1 MALPNMAMI
10 PSGYKPT
17 KLYSVLPTP
26 VVSDVE
32 KVTNGDFSNG
42 STDWNIEN
50 TWTIAGG
57 VANGN
62 GANGSNQ
69 ELIQSSILTAGKT
82 YSITYEVKNYVSGVV
97 RTQKPFG
104 TDRSANGVYTEKLLS
119 NASSVI
125 FRGGSFNGSITNISV
140 KEVSVSDADFTVE
153 RASSATRV
161 NQQGLIE
168 TPEFII
174 GEDFIINGDF
184 AADTNWNKGTG
195 VTISG
200 GSVNCVSSGS
210 GQGIT
215 QGVNGKVQSGKTYK
229 VTFTI
234 SNYVRG
240 FVKSSFSGGGTLQG
254 ALHSENGTYTDYYTL
269 IADNTSFN
277 IKSTSTNG
285 GFEGSI
291 DNVSV
296 VQVEKE
302 NIPRLDYTDGG
313 CPVLLTEP
321 QSTNFVTYSEDF
333 TQGSWIH
340 NSNLAI
346 TSNVTISPDGT
357 QNADSLVYSGS
368 GNRLGIDIAMT
379 INTKY
384 ALSIYYKNNGGND
397 QIAFAGADTTGQTTV
412 TITDEWARYTVVL
425 TATATVTSNL
435 RFMQSIANANLFAW
449 GGQIEELDYATSY
462 MPTYG
467 TIASRAGETVT
478 DAGNANTYNS
488 EEGVLFLESASLVQ
502 DDTYRIISLCDGQ
515 DENRVSITYSNQTN
529 EVSFSCRVNDAN
541 TFVFTKTL
549 TDTTSFHKFAISYK
563 LNEFKVYIDGVQEN
577 VDLSGSVF
585 PANTLNELAF
595 DRGINSLH
603 FYGKT
608 KQVQVFNTALS
619 DFELKLLTSQD
630 TNYNS
635 YEAMR
640 LALNY
645 NIQ

>member
-42 STDWNIEN
+42 STGWNIEN

-62 GANGSNQ
+62 GANGGNQ
-69 ELIQSSILTAGKT
+69 ELIGSAGLTLGKT
-82 YSITYEVKNYVSGVV
+82 YSVSYEIKNYVSGIV
-97 RTQKPFG
+97 RSQKPNG
-104 TDRSANGVYTEKLLS
+104 TDRSANGVYTETLTA
-119 NASSVI
+119 NAANVI
-125 FRGGSFNGSITNISV
+125 FRGGSFYGSITNISA
-140 KEVSVSDADFTVE
+140 KEVLISDADFTVT

-161 NQQGLIE
+161 NEQGLIE

-174 GEDFIINGDF
+174 GEDVVINGDF
-184 AADTNWNKGTG
+184 STDTDWIKEA
-195 VTISG
+195 VWTISG
-200 GSVNCVSSGS
+200 GAANGNGANGTSQELAQNGSVVGGTTYTLKYEIKNYVSGS
-210 GQGIT
+210 VKTRSPNTPQRSAN
-215 QGVNGKVQSGKTYK
+215 GVYTTTIVANGPLSFV
-229 VTFTI
+229 
-234 SNYVRG
+234 G
-240 FVKSSFSGGGTLQG
+240 F
-254 ALHSENGTYTDYYTL
+254 N
-269 IADNTSFN
+269 FN
-277 IKSTSTNG
+277 
-285 GFEGSI
+285 GSI
-291 DNVSV
+291 TNVSV

-321 QSTNFVTYSEDF
+321 QSTNLVEDSEDF

-346 TSNVTISPDGT
+346 TSDVTISPDGT

-368 GNRLGIDIAMT
+368 GSRLGIDIAMT

-397 QIAFAGADTTGQTTV
+397 QVSFTGTDTTGATTV
-412 TITDEWARYTVVL
+412 TITDEWARYTVIF

-435 RFMQSIANANLFAW
+435 RFLVNMANANLFAW